1 MSNQHVQALRIL
13 QDVVEGRKEA
23 MSLLFEVARQC
34 PEALIN
40 ASNGDALQHWS
51 ESVTTALH
59 HNDKVGAIKTT
70 RAALNLSLIEAK
82 NLCEAAALL
91 VTAGDI
97 TAARKLLEGK
107 Q

>member
-1 MSNQHVQALRIL
+1 MSNQHIQALRIL

-59 HNDKVGAIKTT
+59 HLDRVGAVKIT
-70 RAALNLSLIEAK
+70 RSALSLSLIEAK
-82 NLCEAAALL
+82 NLCEAADLL